1 MPFDHGSFAL
11 TICPL
16 SSPLPDDF
24 LKKLQ
29 AASAG
34 KLEDV
39 AEEPEIG
46 WVSGRFLLETE
57 INETTSICGGHLYL
71 NLRKAERKIP
81 ASLLN
86 AICRRDELAY
96 MKANETFSVPRQE
109 KKRIREDAVKRN
121 LMKMPPVI
129 SGTPIVVDR
138 ALNVLYAG
146 TASLSQVDQIV
157 SAFVSQLGVEP
168 IPMTVGELMLKLFK
182 EEAGALPSLSF
193 SRNASAAGM
202 DFTPGRDFL
211 TWLWYYSELNGGEL
225 EIENCG
231 RFQVGIEGPLTF
243 GFSAEA
249 KGAEESVVKKGCPQL
264 AAEAKA
270 ALAVGKKLKKA
281 KVLLARDQDVWTFT
295 FDADRFTFSGLSLPE
310 GEEMDRES
318 YFAERVE
325 YLHVF
330 HRAIEEYFRKFAES
344 VTGETR
350 AEVEKDIKH
359 WAEDRESF

>member
-1 MPFDHGSFAL
+1 MPFDHGSIAL

-16 SSPLPDDF
+16 SSPLPEDY
-24 LKKLQ
+24 LEKLES
-29 AASAG
+29 AAAG

-46 WVSGRFLLETE
+46 WVSGRFLLETD
-57 INETTSICGGHLYL
+57 INETTSLCGGHLYL

-81 ASLLN
+81 SSLLN

-109 KKRIREDAVKRN
+109 KKRIKEDAVKRN

-129 SGTPIVVDR
+129 SGTPLVVDR
-138 ALNVLYAG
+138 ALNVMYVG
-146 TASLSQVDQIV
+146 TASLTQVDLII

-168 IPMTVGELMLKLFK
+168 IPVTINELMLKLFK
-182 EEAGALPSLSF
+182 QETGALPDLTF
-193 SRNASAAGM
+193 SPNANAAGM
-202 DFTPGRDFL
+202 DSTPGRDFL
-211 TWLWYYSELNGGEL
+211 TWLWYFSELNAGEL
-225 EIENCG
+225 DVENCG
-231 RFQVGIEGPLTF
+231 RFQLGIEGPLTF
-243 GFSAEA
+243 GYSAEA

-281 KVLLARDQDVWTFT
+281 KVLLARDQDIWTFT
-295 FDADRFTFSGLSLPE
+295 FDADKFNFTGLSLPE

-325 YLHVF
+325 YLHIF
-330 HRAIEEYFRKFAES
+330 HKAIEAYFKKFVEDI
-344 VTGETR
+344 TGESR
-350 AEVEKDIKH
+350 AEVEKDIKK

>member
-1 MPFDHGSFAL
+1 MPFDHGSIAL

-16 SSPLPDDF
+16 SSPLPEDY
-24 LKKLQ
+24 LKKL
-29 AASAG
+29 AGASAG
-34 KLEDV
+34 RLEDV

-57 INETTSICGGHLYL
+57 ICEATSICGGHLYL

-81 ASLLN
+81 SSLLN

-96 MKANETFSVPRQE
+96 MHANQTFSVPRLE
-109 KKRIREDAVKRN
+109 KKRIKEEAVKRN

-129 SGTPIVVDR
+129 SGTPVVVDR
-138 ALNVLYAG
+138 ALNVMYIG
-146 TASLSQVDQIV
+146 TASFAQVDLIV

-168 IPMTVGELMLKLFK
+168 VPVTINELMIKLFK
-182 EEAGALPSLSF
+182 EESSALPDVSF
-193 SRNASAAGM
+193 TGNPTGATDS
-202 DFTPGRDFL
+202 TPGRDFL
-211 TWLWYYSELNGGEL
+211 TWLWYFSELNGGEL
-225 EIENCG
+225 DVENCG
-231 RFQVGIEGPLTF
+231 RFQLGIEGPLTF
-243 GFSAEA
+243 GYSAEA

-264 AAEAKA
+264 SAEAKA

-281 KVLLARDQDVWTFT
+281 KIMMARDQDVWTFT
-295 FDADRFTFSGLSLPE
+295 FDADKFNFTGLNLPE

-325 YLHVF
+325 YLHIF
-330 HRAIEEYFRKFAES
+330 HKAIEAYFKKFVED
-344 VTGETR
+344 VTGDTR
-350 AEVEKDIKH
+350 AAVQEDIKK

>member
-1 MPFDHGSFAL
+1 MPFDHGSIAL

-16 SSPLPDDF
+16 SSPLPDDY
-24 LKKLQ
+24 LKKL
-29 AASAG
+29 AGASAG
-34 KLEDV
+34 RLEDV

-57 INETTSICGGHLYL
+57 ISETTSICGDHLYL

-81 ASLLN
+81 SSLLN

-96 MKANETFSVPRQE
+96 MHANQTFSVPRLE
-109 KKRIREDAVKRN
+109 KKRIKEDAIKRN

-129 SGTPIVVDR
+129 SGTPVVVDR
-138 ALNVLYAG
+138 ALNVMYIG
-146 TASLSQVDQIV
+146 TASLAQVDLIV

-168 IPMTVGELMLKLFK
+168 VPVTINELMIQLFQ
-182 EEAGALPSLSF
+182 EGSRALPDISF
-193 SRNASAAGM
+193 KNNAAGEK
-202 DFTPGRDFL
+202 DSKHGRDFL
-211 TWLWYYSELNGGEL
+211 PWLWYFSELTGKEL
-225 EIENCG
+225 DVENCG
-231 RFQVGIEGPLTF
+231 RFQLGIQGPLTF
-243 GFSAEA
+243 GYSAEA

-264 AAEAKA
+264 SAEAKA

-281 KVLLARDQDVWTFT
+281 KIMMARDQDVWTFT
-295 FDADRFTFSGLSLPE
+295 FDADKFNFTGLNLPE

-325 YLHVF
+325 YLHIF
-330 HRAIEEYFRKFAES
+330 HKAIEAYFKKFVGD
-344 VTGETR
+344 VTGDTR
-350 AEVEKDIKH
+350 AEVQEDIKK